1 MDKTTVK
8 KLVEDYA
15 KLVVN
20 NMIVF
25 QNMERLYIQN
35 NLKNQ
40 AKYGIIK
47 VAFKR

>member
-20 NMIVF
+20 NMVVKKIILYGSY
-25 QNMERLYIQN
+25 ERGDYR
-35 NLKNQ
+35 
-40 AKYGIIK
+40 K
-47 VAFKR
+47 V